1 METIDIKE
9 VLKSIPKSDDT
20 GNVEKDYDYVEI
32 QLKKEQLR
40 EAKLK
45 NAALEE
51 ENKGDS
57 QDRDQR
63 KEFAEKIFSFVS
75 LYMFAVFFILF
86 LSGGPGSFKLSD
98 TVLVTLLGTTTANV
112 IGTLIIVV
120 KYLFSRNKK

>member
-1 METIDIKE
+1 MSQNLKELFEKIAESGDKSEIKDEEYKTIEKRKLEAET
-9 VLKSIPKSDDT
+9 
-20 GNVEKDYDYVEI
+20 
-32 QLKKEQLR
+32 R
-40 EAKLK
+40 R
-45 NAALEE
+45 LEL
-51 ENKGDS
+51 ENQSLEGDNLGDS
-57 QDRDQR
+57 QDRIQR
-63 KEFAEKIFSFVS
+63 KEFAERIFSFVS

>member
-1 METIDIKE
+1 MGINIHDIINN
-9 VLKSIPKSDDT
+9 IPKSDET
-20 GNVEKDYDYVEI
+20 GDVGKEYDNVDVQIK
-32 QLKKEQLR
+32 QEQLR

-63 KEFAEKIFSFVS
+63 KEFADKIFSFVC

-86 LSGGPGSFKLSD
+86 LCASPNSFCLSD
-98 TVLVTLLGTTTANV
+98 SVLITLLGTTTANV
-112 IGTLIIVV
+112 IGILIIVV
-120 KYLFSRNKK
+120 TYLFSRKKK